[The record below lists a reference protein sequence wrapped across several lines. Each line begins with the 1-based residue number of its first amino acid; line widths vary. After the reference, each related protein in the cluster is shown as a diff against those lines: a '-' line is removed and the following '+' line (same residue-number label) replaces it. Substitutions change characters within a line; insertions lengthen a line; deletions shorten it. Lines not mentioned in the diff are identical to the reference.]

1 LKFSNIPLR
10 SIITKNNKW
19 VKEEI
24 TKELSEFLE
33 LYNKNKTLQN
43 CGMQLTLRLD
53 GNLSI
58 KCPYQE
64 RKAES
69 QRFKHLSQEITERMV
84 VIMW

>member
-1 LKFSNIPLR
+1 
-10 SIITKNNKW
+10 
-19 VKEEI
+19 
-24 TKELSEFLE
+24 
-33 LYNKNKTLQN
+33 
-43 CGMQLTLRLD
+43 MQLTLRLD